1 MTHSAAA
8 TRTWEFP
15 AVGHKGRRRGRTIMY
30 NTTAPAL
37 VMLATVGASIAL
49 TGPGD
54 ASVDH
59 ALGLDWS
66 TAWSVGGG
74 ALGVSAAFT
83 TLLLRR
89 QTPAQPGTAGTQTEP
104 LRATP

>member
-37 VMLATVGASIAL
+37 VVLATVGASIAL

-66 TAWSVGGG
+66 TA
-74 ALGVSAAFT
+74 
-83 TLLLRR
+83 
-89 QTPAQPGTAGTQTEP
+89 
-104 LRATP
+104 

>member
-1 MTHSAAA
+1 
-8 TRTWEFP
+8 
-15 AVGHKGRRRGRTIMY
+15 MY

-37 VMLATVGASIAL
+37 VVLATVGASIAL

-66 TAWSVGGG
+66 TA
-74 ALGVSAAFT
+74 
-83 TLLLRR
+83 
-89 QTPAQPGTAGTQTEP
+89 
-104 LRATP
+104 